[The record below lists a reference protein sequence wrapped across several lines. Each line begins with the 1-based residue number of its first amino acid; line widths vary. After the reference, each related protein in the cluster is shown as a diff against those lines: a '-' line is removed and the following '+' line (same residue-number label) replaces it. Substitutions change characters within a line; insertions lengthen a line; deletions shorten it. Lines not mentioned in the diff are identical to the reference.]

1 MFFLDHIVNEK
12 PFLDE
17 KHCLNTV
24 KSVAT
29 IKKLAAMS
37 SFVVWTTNCCVL
49 IKQITCFI
57 TYVEGSKVPNS
68 SNGHVLEERRK

>member
-29 IKKLAAMS
+29 IKKIGCN
-37 SFVVWTTNCCVL
+37 VVVHGVDNELLCVNKADYMFYYL
-49 IKQITCFI
+49 
-57 TYVEGSKVPNS
+57 EGSKVPNS

>member
-37 SFVVWTTNCCVL
+37 SFVVWTTNCCVV
-49 IKQITCFI
+49 IMQITVLLLKYPIVVMVMFD
-57 TYVEGSKVPNS
+57 
-68 SNGHVLEERRK
+68 GHIY

>member
-37 SFVVWTTNCCVL
+37 SFMVWTTNCCVL

-57 TYVEGSKVPNS
+57 T
-68 SNGHVLEERRK
+68 